1 MEQSFEGFGGRVQKI
16 LDENGLKQADLASL
30 SGLSR
35 TAISQYITGKRMP
48 DSISAY
54 KISQV
59 LNVSMDWL
67 VSGKITT
74 GTTILS
80 SNENRIIEKIRS
92 GLIPLFDEEVD
103 FSNDVSPLD
112 KRENELIQ
120 YYRLLSDIDKEDIY
134 DIIKMKYARKKAK
147 ERLLGNTI
155 S

>member
-54 KISQV
+54 KISKV

-74 GTTILS
+74 DAILLS
-80 SNENRIIEKIRS
+80 SNENSVIEKMRS
-92 GLIPLFDEEVD
+92 GLIPFFDEELPV
-103 FSNDVSPLD
+103 STDVSPLG

-120 YYRLLSDIDKEDIY
+120 YYRFLSDIDKDDVY
-134 DIIKMKYARKKAK
+134 DIIKIKYARKKAK
-147 ERLLGNTI
+147 ERSTSNSIT
-155 S
+155 

>member
-54 KISQV
+54 KISKV

-74 GTTILS
+74 DAILLS
-80 SNENRIIEKIRS
+80 SNENSVIEKMRS
-92 GLIPLFDEEVD
+92 GLIPFFDEELPV
-103 FSNDVSPLD
+103 STDVSPLG

-120 YYRLLSDIDKEDIY
+120 YYRFLSDIDKDDVY

-147 ERLLGNTI
+147 ERSTSNSIT
-155 S
+155 